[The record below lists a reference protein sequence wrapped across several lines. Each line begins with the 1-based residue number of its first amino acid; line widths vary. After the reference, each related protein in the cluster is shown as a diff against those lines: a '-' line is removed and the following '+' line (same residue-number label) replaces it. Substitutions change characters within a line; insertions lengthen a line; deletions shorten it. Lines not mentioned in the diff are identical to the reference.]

1 MDLDTITVN
10 DFKSLFYRDFS
21 YLNEYDNTELYN
33 IGNRVY
39 YTTTKLFYDCKV
51 NGTTGILPTVTAN
64 WDIVSDNVDNYVLD
78 ADIEKAFNEAK
89 ITFNQSLFSS
99 EENVKIGFLYL
110 TAHYLVND
118 LRAALKG
125 LSGTAAFPLQSR
137 SVG

>member
-1 MDLDTITVN
+1 
-10 DFKSLFYRDFS
+10 
-21 YLNEYDNTELYN
+21 
-33 IGNRVY
+33 
-39 YTTTKLFYDCKV
+39 
-51 NGTTGILPTVTAN
+51 LPTVTAN

-137 SVG
+137 SVGSVSESYGIPEMYLKNPVYSFYTQSAYGLKYLNLILPQLVGNVVSVMGATRP